1 MHEYSIVASL
11 IDLCEKQAKKEDVK
25 QIKQVNLQIGRL
37 SGIDSHFIKSSFDFF
52 KEDTCCEKATLFV
65 KDIEVQ
71 IKCNDCNL
79 ETVLLDNNFCCPNC
93 KSSDTKI
100 LKGEEMIVE
109 SIEVLL

>member
-11 IDLCEKQAKKEDVK
+11 IDLCEKQLKKSEAKYV
-25 QIKQVNLQIGRL
+25 KQVNLQIGRL

-65 KDIEVQ
+65 EDIEVQ
-71 IKCNDCNL
+71 IRCNSCSL
-79 ETVLLDNNFCCPNC
+79 EIMLFDNNFYCPNC

-100 LKGEEMIVE
+100 LKGQEMIVE
-109 SIEVLL
+109 SIEVV